1 MEFEKRQK
9 LSIVKKK
16 KKKLDQLL
24 IRTWEGSQYTDGI
37 GTQGVFLG
45 DGHVQ

>member
-9 LSIVKKK
+9 LSIVK

-37 GTQGVFLG
+37 GTWGVFLG